1 MTGEYVRVDPTALSM
16 SSADYARLMVATLE
30 KGALFRFTAP
40 GFSMSP
46 FIRDGAVLTI
56 ASAPERIRFGDVVA
70 FVRPQCH
77 KLVVHRV
84 VGISQAG
91 YLIKGDNAPEPD
103 ACVMRASI
111 IGRVVR
117 VEHGGKR
124 MRLGLGM
131 ERIVFAFLSRRG
143 WLTPVLWV
151 GWRALRPFA
160 KGWKA

>member
-1 MTGEYVRVDPTALSM
+1 MSGEYVRVDHSSLLM
-16 SSADYARLMVATLE
+16 SSAGYAKLMAAALA

-56 ASAPERIRFGDVVA
+56 APAPVRIRLGEVVA
-70 FVRPQCH
+70 FVRPTCG
-77 KLVVHRV
+77 KLVLHRV
-84 VGISQAG
+84 VGISRAG

-111 IGRVVR
+111 IGRVIR

-124 MRLGLGM
+124 IRLGLGM
-131 ERIVFAFLSRRG
+131 ERIVIAFLSRRG

-151 GWRALRPFA
+151 GWRVVRPFA
-160 KGWKA
+160 KGWRA